1 MKKLKEVGRPLIR
14 VDAYDKVT
22 GRANYTDDLCPKPCL
37 EAKILHATIGNGI
50 VKSIDTSEACK
61 VPGVVGVYTCFDV
74 PEHPYPVAGH
84 PWYADSRAEKR
95 DLPDRKLLDARVRN
109 TRR

>member
-1 MKKLKEVGRPLIR
+1 MERLKEVGRPLIR

-22 GRANYTDDLCPKPCL
+22 GRAKYTDDLCPKPCL
-37 EAKILHATIGNGI
+37 EAKILHATIGNGL
-50 VKSIDTSEACK
+50 VTSIDTSEALK

-74 PEHPYPVAGH
+74 PEHAYPVAGH

-95 DLPDRKLLDARVRN
+95 DLPDRKLLD
-109 TRR
+109 TRASTKS